1 MIGSSKNN
9 RENYPRKC
17 FWTKEKEALVGLQTT
32 GPWRFSKM
40 DEFVTLHRVSSGNF
54 NFPFGIKSTK
64 NNAFIFSEIVT
75 VMINW

>member
-17 FWTKEKEALVGLQTT
+17 FWTKEKEALVGLRRT

-40 DEFVTLHRVSSGNF
+40 DEFVTLLSVSSGNI
-54 NFPFGIKSTK
+54 NFPFGTK
-64 NNAFIFSEIVT
+64 KNAFIFSEIVT